1 VIRILTLGV
10 IVTAAGCSAEE
21 PGAPPPVPV
30 VVADVGRATVPF
42 ELQATGTVEPL
53 QTAAVRSQVT
63 GILTGVNFREG
74 QDVGTGQVLFQIDP
88 RPFQAA
94 LQQAQANLARDEAQL
109 ANAEQEEARYQELL
123 ASGSVS
129 PQLYEQIRTDAAALE
144 ATVSADRAA
153 VEAARLNLQYAT
165 IRAPIS
171 GRAGDLL
178 VREGNLVQANGDPL
192 VVINQIAPILV
203 RFTVP
208 ATNLPLIQEHL
219 GDSLRVRAWK
229 GGRSGLEAAPSA
241 AVAPEGGGTMAPDGR
256 EAADGVGGTRPGPGA
271 PAAAA
276 AGPTSVSE
284 GALTFVDNAVDSETG
299 TILLKAQFGNPDGAL
314 WPGDFVNVA
323 FELFREENAV
333 VAPARALVQGQRGSY
348 VFVVDDA
355 GTASRRD
362 VEVSRTIGDV
372 AVVAGGLEGGETV
385 VTEGQLRLTSG
396 ARVEVQEAGSGT
408 AGRAGPEDDDA
419 GADAEPDERQGAS

>member
-1 VIRILTLGV
+1 MRILSLAFAV
-10 IVTAAGCSAEE
+10 LAFPACSGEE
-21 PGAPPPVPV
+21 QHPSPPVPV
-30 VVADVGRATVPF
+30 VVASVERATVPF

-74 QDVGTGQVLFQIDP
+74 QDIGTGQVLFQIDP

-109 ANAEQEEARYQELL
+109 ANAQQEEARYQELL

-229 GGRSGLEAAPSA
+229 GGQGGPEGTPSA
-241 AVAPEGGGTMAPDGR
+241 G
-256 EAADGVGGTRPGPGA
+256 GA
-271 PAAAA
+271 PARGGTTTA
-276 AGPTSVSE
+276 SE
-284 GALTFVDNAVDSETG
+284 GALSFVDNAVDSETG
-299 TILLKAQFGNPDGAL
+299 TILLKAQFGNPDAAL

-355 GTASRRD
+355 GIASRRD
-362 VEVSRTIGDV
+362 VEVSRTIGDL

-408 AGRAGPEDDDA
+408 AGRAGPELDDDA
-419 GADAEPDERQGAS
+419 GADADRGERQGAS

>member
-1 VIRILTLGV
+1 VIRIITLGLAAV
-10 IVTAAGCSAEE
+10 ALPACSREEQRPAAAPPVVTAA
-21 PGAPPPVPV
+21 VQ
-30 VVADVGRATVPF
+30 RATVPF

-63 GILTGVNFREG
+63 GVLTRVNFQEG
-74 QDVGTGQVLFQIDP
+74 QDVESGRVLFQIDP

-94 LQQAQANLARDEAQL
+94 LEQAQANLARDEAQL
-109 ANAEQEEARYQELL
+109 ANARQEEGRYQELL
-123 ASGSVS
+123 ASGSVA
-129 PQLYEQIRTDAAALE
+129 PQLYEQVRTTAAALE

-219 GDSLRVRAWK
+219 GDSLRVRASRP
-229 GGRSGLEAAPSA
+229 GA
-241 AVAPEGGGTMAPDGR
+241 
-256 EAADGVGGTRPGPGA
+256 AADRTAAEPPAVGTGA
-271 PAAAA
+271 F
-276 AGPTSVSE
+276 SE
-284 GALTFVDNAVDSETG
+284 GVLTFVDNAVDSQTG
-299 TILLKAQFGNPDGAL
+299 TILLKARFENREGSL

-323 FELFREENAV
+323 FELFEEENAV
-333 VAPARALVQGQRGSY
+333 VAPAQAVVQGQGGSY
-348 VFVVDDA
+348 VFVVDGA
-355 GTASRRD
+355 GIASRRD
-362 VEVSRTIGDV
+362 VEVSRTAGDG
-372 AVVAGGLEGGETV
+372 VVIADGLSGGETV

-396 ARVEVQEAGSGT
+396 AKVDVQGGGSENADRDTATSRTGEAGRN
-408 AGRAGPEDDDA
+408 ADRDDRED
-419 GADAEPDERQGAS
+419 AS